1 MMKENLDASRPN
13 VKFTFFNQ
21 DESGKTMLNI
31 LNPDTGSGRL
41 ASLIL
46 SLSLSLSLL
55 CYMSVC
61 CLFCMVIEIFSF
73 SIAHLPVDLLSIL

>member
-46 SLSLSLSLL
+46 SLSLL